1 MASRKKRAAFLML
14 IASSF
19 HYPYE
24 TPIKTRKKRKWWV
37 AWLRKR
43 EESGAYARMLQEL
56 RLQDA
61 EHFRKYLRMNTDT
74 YVCDLK
80 NVVASLQGADEI
92 QENE

>member
-1 MASRKKRAAFLML
+1 ML

-24 TPIKTRKKRKWWV
+24 TPIKTRKKRKCWV
-37 AWLRKR
+37 KEWLRKR
-43 EESGAYARMLQEL
+43 EESGAYARIFQEL

-74 YVCDLK
+74 YEVSDNLK
-80 NVVASLQGADEI
+80 NTI
-92 QENE
+92 